1 MSERDEEKLVVG
13 SAEELVQPAT
23 RRKFL
28 RLLGVGGTVVLMP
41 SVFAACDDD
50 DDPVRVQS
58 PPPPPASPPPP
69 PASPPPPPASA
80 IALDLRTDV
89 GIVSFAFVLEQL
101 EAAFYTA
108 VVGANNFGT
117 LFNAAEQEILT
128 DIRNHEVIHREF
140 LKVALTGTAIANQSV
155 AINMTTL
162 NTILSSR
169 VNILNTARRFE
180 DLGVAAYNG
189 AGKYLT
195 NVSNLLVAG
204 KIVSVEARHAAVIRD
219 LLAPPGVDQNRAFA
233 GDDIVDAAGLD
244 VKLEPQAV
252 LNAVAQTQITTT
264 NITISNASPN
274 GTPNAT
280 PDRFPANP

>member
-1 MSERDEEKLVVG
+1 MSERDEERLIVG
-13 SAEELVQPAT
+13 GAEELVQPAT

-28 RLLGVGGTVVLMP
+28 RLLGVGGSIVLLP

-50 DDPVRVQS
+50 DDGIGPQS

-69 PASPPPPPASA
+69 PPANA

-89 GIVSFAFVLEQL
+89 GIISFAFVLEQL

-117 LFNAAEQEILT
+117 LFNANEQEILT

-140 LKVALTGTAIANQSV
+140 LKRALTGAPIANQV
-155 AINMTTL
+155 VGINMTTL
-162 NTILSSR
+162 NTVLSSR
-169 VNILNTARRFE
+169 ANILATARRFE

-219 LLAPPGVDQNRAFA
+219 LLAPAGTDQNRAFA
-233 GDDIVDAAGLD
+233 GDDIVDANGLD
-244 VKLEPQAV
+244 VKLEPQPV
-252 LNAVAQTQITTT
+252 LNAVAATQITTT
-264 NITISNASPN
+264 NITISNGSTN
-274 GTPNAT
+274 GTANVT